1 VVDGDNNYPR
11 TIESAVRLLQGLVPE
26 DEQQKIRSMTEQELA
41 ILDFGLGQWIRN
53 HLGLWGDNS
62 ALLRA
67 TGELH
72 ADDAS
77 GVIVRAFWLKLR
89 DDLPRVH

>member
-1 VVDGDNNYPR
+1 MTEADNNYPR
-11 TIESAVRLLQGLVPE
+11 TIEAAVRLMQGLVPE
-26 DEQQKIRSMTEQELA
+26 DEQQKIRRMSEQDLSM
-41 ILDFGLGQWIRN
+41 LDFGLGQWIRN

-77 GVIVRAFWLKLR
+77 GVIVHAFWQKLR

>member
-1 VVDGDNNYPR
+1 MNDTDNNYPR
-11 TIESAVRLLQGLVPE
+11 TIEAAVRLLQGLV
-26 DEQQKIRSMTEQELA
+26 DEEEQKKIRSISEQDLVM
-41 ILDFGLGQWIRN
+41 LDFGLGQWIRN
-53 HLGLWGDNS
+53 HLGLWGDNA
-62 ALLRA
+62 ALFHA

-89 DDLPRVH
+89 DDLPRLH

>member
-1 VVDGDNNYPR
+1 MADADNNYPHA
-11 TIESAVRLLQGLVPE
+11 IESAVRLLQGLVPD
-26 DEQQKIRSMTEQELA
+26 DEQQRIRSMTEQDLTM
-41 ILDFGLGQWIRN
+41 LDFGLGQWIRN
-53 HLGLWGDNS
+53 HLGLWGDNP